1 MTTLVVRA
9 AFVLLPGLAAA
20 CGAAVDAT
28 PVGRQVDLALPKDTA
43 TVEARVPARAT
54 LAGLLVAN
62 HLSADL
68 ATEVVAAVRDIF
80 DPRSLQTDRNYRL
93 TRGLDGS
100 FRAFEYEIDADR
112 FLSVALHGHGDAGQP
127 LLDVSVVTTPK
138 ATERRA
144 VEADITREHNS
155 LVGSLDAQ
163 GEAVGLALRLADI
176 LGGEVDFNAD
186 LHPGDRISALFE
198 RVVRSGTPGEY
209 GAIEAAVLEN
219 VGRRIV
225 AIRFDGPDGKPA
237 WFDEGGRSLKRQ
249 FLKSPLPFEPRIT
262 SGFSLSRVHPIYGD
276 PRPHLGVDY
285 GAPAGTSVVA
295 VASGVVESADW
306 AGDAGRMV
314 VLRHASGYETLYL
327 HLSAFAPGLHA
338 GMRVEQGALIGRV
351 GQTGA
356 ATGPHLD
363 YRIKKNGVYVN
374 PVAELARMP
383 KGDPIAADALPAFEA
398 ARDRALQEL
407 AARLGDRPAHAPARD
422 VRAPVAGA
430 PAAPSDKGPVA
441 ATGTRDHR

>member
-1 MTTLVVRA
+1 VKTLLRA
-9 AFVLLPGLAAA
+9 AFVLLSGLGAA
-20 CGAAVDAT
+20 CGATGDAT
-28 PVGRQVDLALPKDTA
+28 RVGRRVDLALPKDTA
-43 TVEARVPARAT
+43 TVEALVPARAT

-62 HLSADL
+62 HLSVDL
-68 ATEVVAAVRDIF
+68 AAEVVAAVRDVF
-80 DPRSLQTDRNYRL
+80 DPRGLRTDRSYRL

-100 FRAFEYEIDADR
+100 FRAFEYDIDADR
-112 FLSVALHGHGDAGQP
+112 FLSVASRGLGDAGQL

-138 ATERRA
+138 EIRRQA
-144 VEADITREHNS
+144 VEADITREHPS

-163 GEAVGLALRLADI
+163 GQTVDLALRLADV
-176 LGGEVDFNAD
+176 LGGEVDFNTD
-186 LHPGDRISALFE
+186 LQRGDRVTALFE
-198 RVVRSGTPGEY
+198 RVVRNGTPGEY
-209 GAIEAAVLEN
+209 GAIDAAVLQN

-225 AIRFDGPDGKPA
+225 AIRFDGSDGRPA
-237 WFDEGGRSLKRQ
+237 WFDEEGRSLKRQ

-276 PRPHLGVDY
+276 RRPHLGVDY

-295 VASGVVESADW
+295 VASGVVESAEW

-327 HLSAFAPGLHA
+327 HLSAFAPGLHP
-338 GMRVEQGALIGRV
+338 GQRVDQGALVGRV

-356 ATGPHLD
+356 ATAPHLD

-383 KGDPIAADALPAFEA
+383 KGEPIAPEAMSAFQA
-398 ARDRALQEL
+398 ARDRALEEL
-407 AARLGDRPAHAPARD
+407 ATRLADQSAADTATAP
-422 VRAPVAGA
+422 
-430 PAAPSDKGPVA
+430 KG
-441 ATGTRDHR
+441 HR

>member
-1 MTTLVVRA
+1 VKTLLRA
-9 AFVLLPGLAAA
+9 AFVLVPGLAAA
-20 CGAAVDAT
+20 CGATVDAT
-28 PVGRQVDLALPKDTA
+28 RVGRRVDVALPKDTA
-43 TVEARVPARAT
+43 TVEARVPPRAT

-68 ATEVVAAVRDIF
+68 AAEVVDAVRDVF
-80 DPRSLQTDRNYRL
+80 DPRGLRTDRNYRFTSSL
-93 TRGLDGS
+93 NGS
-100 FRAFEYEIDADR
+100 FRAFEYDIDADR
-112 FLSVALHGHGDAGQP
+112 VLSVASRGYGDAGQL
-127 LLDVSVVTTPK
+127 LLDVSVLTTPK
-138 ATERRA
+138 ETQRQA
-144 VEADITREHNS
+144 VEADITREHSS

-163 GEAVGLALRLADI
+163 GQSVELALRLADV
-176 LGGEVDFNAD
+176 LGGEVDFNTE
-186 LHPGDRISALFE
+186 LQRGDRVTALFE
-198 RVVRSGTPGEY
+198 RVVRNGTPGEY
-209 GAIEAAVLEN
+209 GAIDAAVLQN

-225 AIRFDGPDGKPA
+225 AIRFDDADGRPA
-237 WFDEGGRSLKRQ
+237 WFDEEGQSLKRQ

-262 SGFSLSRVHPIYGD
+262 SGFSMSRVHPIYGD
-276 PRPHLGVDY
+276 RRPHLGVDY

-327 HLSAFAPGLHA
+327 HLSAFAPGLHP
-338 GMRVEQGALIGRV
+338 GQRVDQGALVGRV

-356 ATGPHLD
+356 ATAPHLD

-383 KGDPIAADALPAFEA
+383 KGEPISPDALPAFRA

-407 AARLGDRPAHAPARD
+407 ATRLADRSSADAA
-422 VRAPVAGA
+422 
-430 PAAPSDKGPVA
+430 AAPKS
-441 ATGTRDHR
+441 HR